1 MLLDRDIYVRI
12 SVVAGLHKVDLKP
25 LRCLPSLCSQIKCLQ
40 IPGSSDVMGQNKYEV
55 EEAPRSPRSELV
67 C

>member
-40 IPGSSDVMGQNKYEV
+40 IPGSSDVMGRNKYEV